1 MTCIGPMLQAA
12 MGPQHIPRNHAM
24 WIDTNSARLLLKPQQ
39 PLRLQHAQGT
49 RLRAVQ
55 GTVWITIDN
64 DRRDIVLNA
73 GDAFVVDSSQGVVAL
88 PIGERALLDMCA
100 AGESAAAVPAGPA
113 QPTRITRLQDQLRGW
128 LHGLAGTPS
137 PA

>member
-1 MTCIGPMLQAA
+1 
-12 MGPQHIPRNHAM
+12 M
-24 WIDTNSARLLLKPQQ
+24 WIDTNSARLLLKPLQ
-39 PLRLQHAQGT
+39 PLRLQRAQGT

-73 GDAFVVDSSQGVVAL
+73 GDTFVVDSSQAVVAL
-88 PIGERALLDMCA
+88 PIGPLATLDMCA
-100 AGESAAAVPAGPA
+100 ARSGVAAVPAGTA
-113 QPTRITRLQDQLRGW
+113 RPTRITKLQDQLRNW